1 MHDFLAQTWGELMAR
16 GSGPLWF
23 RLILQPAMAAFL
35 AIRAGLKDAK
45 QGQPVFLWAV
55 LSDPAER
62 RNLLREGWKDVAK
75 LFVVACVLDIV
86 YQVLVLHAFRPV
98 QTLLVATTLAII
110 PYLLIR
116 GPVNRI
122 ARPRQPAE

>member
-1 MHDFLAQTWGELMAR
+1 MAR